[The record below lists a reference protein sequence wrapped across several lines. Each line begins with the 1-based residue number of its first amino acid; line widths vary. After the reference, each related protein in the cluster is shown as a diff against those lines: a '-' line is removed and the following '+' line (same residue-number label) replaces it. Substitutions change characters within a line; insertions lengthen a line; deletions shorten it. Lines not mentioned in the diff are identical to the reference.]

1 MTRSALRRRNA
12 IARRNSRQREERF
25 ISVAPRAMTE
35 PPLLFSFRRCPYAMR
50 ARLALLVAG
59 REVILEEVKLSAK
72 PAALLAASPK
82 ATVPVLVLPDGRVI
96 DESLDIMRW
105 ALEQADP
112 EGWLGDVDDALIAR
126 FDGDFKHHLDRS
138 KYPERHG
145 SDSEAHYAAALAILR
160 DVESGPPPTG
170 FTAAAILPF
179 IRQFAGIDSARFAV
193 QPLPKVQQWLAT
205 FAASPLFAAA
215 MLRLAPG
222 QRAAFNRDAAG
233 LSALA
238 AAPESVL
245 PPPAPRR

>member
-1 MTRSALRRRNA
+1 
-12 IARRNSRQREERF
+12 
-25 ISVAPRAMTE
+25 MTE

-59 REVILEEVKLSAK
+59 CDVILEEVKLSAK
-72 PAALLAASPK
+72 PATLLAVSPK

-96 DESLDIMRW
+96 DESLDIMHW
-105 ALEQADP
+105 ALAQSDP
-112 EGWLGDVDDALIAR
+112 EGWLGDVDNALIAR

-145 SDSEAHYAAALAILR
+145 SDPEAHHAAALAILS
-160 DVESGPPPTG
+160 DVESGPLPTG

-179 IRQFAGIDSARFAV
+179 IRQFVGIDNARFAA
-193 QPLPKVQQWLAT
+193 QPLPRVQHWLSA

-222 QRAAFNRDAAG
+222 ERAAFNRDAAG
-233 LSALA
+233 LSGLA
-238 AAPESVL
+238 AAPESVP
-245 PPPAPRR
+245 PPPAPPR